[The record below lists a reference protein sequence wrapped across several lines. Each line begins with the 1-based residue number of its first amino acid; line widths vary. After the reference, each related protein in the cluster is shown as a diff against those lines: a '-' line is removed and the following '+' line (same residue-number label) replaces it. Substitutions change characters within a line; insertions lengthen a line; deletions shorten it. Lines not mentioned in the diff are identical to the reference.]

1 MTAGVPGT
9 GIGGLFYILSAV
21 LLPIRAIRKI
31 LGGARLSLRSMIK
44 PTAIAVGVL
53 AGIWATGWLLGLL
66 FEPTIATVKKIS
78 DATTSVR
85 VKYANIVRWATLL
98 AGFATLGAVLLSV
111 QLARLFVRQRRSE

>member
-21 LLPIRAIRKI
+21 FLPIRAIWKI
-31 LGGARLSLRSMIK
+31 LGGARLSLRSVIK
-44 PTAIAVGVL
+44 PAAIAVGVL

-66 FEPTIATVKKIS
+66 FEPTIMTVKKIS
-78 DATTSVR
+78 DATMSIR
-85 VKYANIVRWATLL
+85 VKYENIIRWAALL

-111 QLARLFVRQRRSE
+111 QVARLLVRQKK

>member
-21 LLPIRAIRKI
+21 LLPIRAIWKI
-31 LGGARLSLRSMIK
+31 LGGARLSLRSVIK

-66 FEPTIATVKKIS
+66 FEPTVITVKKIS
-78 DATTSVR
+78 DATMSVR
-85 VKYANIVRWATLL
+85 VKYENIVRWAALV

-111 QLARLFVRQRRSE
+111 QVARLLVRQKKIR